1 MRFYVRNGSRY
12 SCRNFLIPGQKA
24 VKFTPMAKL
33 PQHKGP
39 KSTPAMKAPLRPVQA
54 GVDYLEDIFRDVLLE
69 QGGESL
75 VGRVDLLRGIC
86 RKLRDRYDPKLEKKL
101 LRMIDRLDLPTC
113 TQVVSAF
120 DLSFNLLNVAEE
132 NDAMQA
138 RRDEERRGGFV
149 EGALPH
155 YFSERTRPTLA
166 KQLARLGE
174 IEIMP
179 VMTAHPTE
187 AKRQTILEKY
197 RAIYLL
203 IFRLEN
209 PIWTPR
215 ERRAIEREIYN
226 MVTLLWQTG
235 DIHLERP
242 TVREEVQNILFY
254 FKETF
259 YDVIP
264 RLYGEL
270 RDHFRKKGIPVD
282 SHLPPFL
289 RFGSWVGGDRDGN
302 PFVKAEDTEW
312 TVLTHKDL
320 IFRLYRESLDQLV
333 VSLSPSRHLVGVS
346 DTLLQSVEADAV
358 LFPEAAKR
366 IRSRNLHEP
375 YRQKI
380 GFMKLKLE
388 ETQRELDRRLR
399 EEIHDGAPPARSYR
413 DADAFAADLEVMR
426 ESLTRHRGARPAE
439 MEIDTM
445 LSRIRVFG
453 FHLARLDIR
462 QDASRHR
469 ETIAEIFNRVKLY
482 PGFLSGDEE
491 KKVEILTRELM
502 TMRPLLSP
510 HWTLSPENQEV
521 IDTFATMKKIMGALG
536 PDAVGSY
543 IISMAS
549 GMSDILA
556 VLLLAKETGLCGP
569 TPDGGFRSKIDIAPL
584 FETVEDLR
592 AAPAIL
598 TGLLKNPV
606 YRLQLRARGRRQEI
620 MLGYS
625 DSSKDSGMLT
635 ASWGLYKSQIHL
647 WEIARKEGIALT
659 LFHGRGGTVGRGGG
673 PTHRAILAQ
682 PPHTVEGRI
691 KITEQGEVI
700 SSKYANQG
708 TASHQLEL
716 LITGVLKATFGPAP
730 SHIDAERMARF
741 QGALEELSQAAYR
754 RYRDLVGHP
763 DLYRYFQEST
773 PISEIGF
780 LKMGSRPAYRSQAKS
795 LKDLRAIPWIFSWTQ
810 SRQMIGTWYPLGT
823 AFKAFVDRDP
833 AANGPLLAEMYRTWP
848 FFNNLIDNMQ
858 MTLAKADMHI
868 AQHYAEL
875 VSDPRLRKA
884 IFGRIRKEYDLT
896 VEMIRQITG
905 QNEILDNDPSLQRS
919 IRLRTPFLDPI
930 NYIQVNLIEKLRTQ
944 KLEKKEREELI
955 HAILLT
961 INCIATG
968 MRNTG

>member
-1 MRFYVRNGSRY
+1 
-12 SCRNFLIPGQKA
+12 
-24 VKFTPMAKL
+24 MAK
-33 PQHKGP
+33 PPRTQ
-39 KSTPAMKAPLRPVQA
+39 KSKSASAQPTLLRPLQEDI
-54 GVDYLEDIFRDVLLE
+54 DYLEEILRQVLLE
-69 QGGESL
+69 QGGKPL
-75 VGRVDLLRGIC
+75 VDLVDQFRGIC
-86 RKLRDRYDPKLEKKL
+86 RELRHRYDPQLQRKL
-101 LRMIDRLDLPTC
+101 LQMIDRLDLPTC
-113 TQVVSAF
+113 TQLVSAF

-132 NDAMQA
+132 NYAMQA
-138 RRDEERRGGFV
+138 RREEERRGGFV

-155 YFSERTRPTLA
+155 YFSEQNAEALA
-166 KQLARLGE
+166 KQLDQLRRFQ
-174 IEIMP
+174 IMP

-226 MVTLLWQTG
+226 LVTLLWQTG

-242 TVREEVQNILFY
+242 TVRSEVQNILFY

-259 YDVIP
+259 YDIIP

-270 RDHFRKKGIPVD
+270 RDHFRKKGIPVN
-282 SHLPPFL
+282 SPLPPFL

-312 TVLTHKDL
+312 TVLAHKDL
-320 IFRLYRESLDQLV
+320 IFQLYRESLHRLT
-333 VSLSPSRHLVGVS
+333 VSLSPSRHLVS
-346 DTLLQSVEADAV
+346 ISKELIKSIEADAAA
-358 LFPEAAKR
+358 FPEAAEQ
-366 IRSRNLHEP
+366 ILLRNPHEP
-375 YRQKI
+375 YRQKL

-388 ETQRELDRRLR
+388 TTQRELDRRVR
-399 EEIHDGAPPARSYR
+399 DGAREAAPGRGYR
-413 DADAFAADLEVMR
+413 NADAFAADLELMR
-426 ESLTRHRGARPAE
+426 ESLVRHQGARPAE
-439 MEIDTM
+439 MEIDA
-445 LSRIRVFG
+445 LLANIRVFA

-462 QDASRHR
+462 QEASRHR
-469 ETIAEIFNRVKLY
+469 ETVAEIFNRVKLY
-482 PGFLSGDEE
+482 SGFLSADEE

-510 HWTLSPENQEV
+510 HWTLSPESQEV
-521 IDTFATMKKIMGALG
+521 IDTFAVMKKIKETLD
-536 PDAVGSY
+536 PDAIGTY

-569 TPDGGFRSKIDIAPL
+569 TPDGGFRSEIEIAPL
-584 FETVEDLR
+584 FETIEDLR
-592 AAPAIL
+592 AAPAVL
-598 TGLLKNPV
+598 QGLLQNPA
-606 YRLQLRARGRRQEI
+606 YRLQLEAHGRQQEI

-625 DSSKDSGMLT
+625 DSSKDSGILT
-635 ASWGLYKSQIHL
+635 SSWELYKSQIDL
-647 WEIARKEGIALT
+647 WEVAREEGIALT

-682 PPHTVEGRI
+682 PHHTVDGRI

-716 LITGVLKATFGPAP
+716 LITGVLKAAFGPAP
-730 SHIDAERMARF
+730 SQIDADRMARF
-741 QGALEELSQAAYR
+741 QTALEALSELSYR
-754 RYRDLVGHP
+754 RYRDLVEHP

-780 LKMGSRPAYRSQAKS
+780 LKMGSRPAFRSQAKS
-795 LKDLRAIPWIFSWTQ
+795 MKDLRAIPWIFSWTQ
-810 SRQMIGTWYPLGT
+810 SRQMIGAWYPLGS
-823 AFKAFVDRDP
+823 AFKTFIDRDP
-833 AANGPLLAEMYRTWP
+833 AAHGPLLAEMYRTWP
-848 FFNNLIDNMQ
+848 FFNNLIDNIQ
-858 MTLAKADMHI
+858 MTLAKADMQI
-868 AQHYAEL
+868 AQHYADL
-875 VSDPRLRKA
+875 VSDPRLRKG
-884 IFGRIRKEYDLT
+884 IFGQIRREYDLT
-896 VEMIRQITG
+896 VEMIKRITG
-905 QNEILDNDPSLQRS
+905 QNDILDNDPPLQRS

-944 KLEKKEREELI
+944 KLGKKEREELI

>member
-1 MRFYVRNGSRY
+1 MPRNRKN
-12 SCRNFLIPGQKA
+12 RPEPPVQPL
-24 VKFTPMAKL
+24 
-33 PQHKGP
+33 
-39 KSTPAMKAPLRPVQA
+39 LRPLQKDI
-54 GVDYLEDIFRDVLLE
+54 DYLEDILRQVLRE
-69 QGGESL
+69 QGGDSL
-75 VGRVDLLRGIC
+75 LNLVDQFRGIC
-86 RKLRDRYDPKLEKKL
+86 RALRDRYNPERERTL
-101 LRMIDRLDLPTC
+101 LQMIDRLDLPTC

-132 NDAMQA
+132 NYAMQA

-155 YFSERTRPTLA
+155 YFSEQTTEALA
-166 KQLARLGE
+166 GQLDRLGD
-174 IEIMP
+174 IQIMP

-270 RDHFRKKGIPVD
+270 RDHFRKKGIPVE
-282 SHLPPFL
+282 SPLPPFL

-312 TVLTHKDL
+312 AVLTHKDL
-320 IFRLYRESLDQLV
+320 IFQLYHESLRQLII
-333 VSLSPSRHLVGVS
+333 SLSPSRHLVGVS
-346 DTLLQSVEADAV
+346 KGLLKSIEEDAAS
-358 LFPEAAKR
+358 FPDAAER
-366 IRSRNLHEP
+366 ILSRNPHEP
-375 YRQKI
+375 YRQKLVY
-380 GFMKLKLE
+380 MKLKLE
-388 ETQRELDRRLR
+388 ATQRELDRRIR
-399 EEIHDGAPPARSYR
+399 EGDRDDALPTRGYR
-413 DADAFAADLEVMR
+413 NADAFARDLEIIR
-426 ESLTRHRGARPAE
+426 ESLLRHRGVRPAE
-439 MEIDTM
+439 MEIDAM
-445 LSRIRVFG
+445 LTRVRVFG

-462 QDASRHR
+462 QEASRHR
-469 ETIAEIFNRVKLY
+469 ETVAEIFSRVKLY
-482 PGFLSGDEE
+482 AGFLSADEE

-502 TMRPLLSP
+502 TMRPLLPP
-510 HWTLSPENQEV
+510 HWTLSPESQEV
-521 IDTFATMKKIMGALG
+521 IDTFAAMKKIKGALD
-536 PDAVGSY
+536 PDAVGTY

-549 GMSDILA
+549 GRSDILA

-569 TPDGGFRSKIDIAPL
+569 TSDGGFRSEIDIAPL
-584 FETVEDLR
+584 FETIEDLR

-598 TGLLKNPV
+598 SGLLQNPA
-606 YRLQLRARGRRQEI
+606 YRQQLQARGRQQEI

-625 DSSKDSGMLT
+625 DSSKDSGILT
-635 ASWGLYKSQIHL
+635 SSWALYESQIRL
-647 WEIARKEGIALT
+647 WEVARKEGVALT

-682 PPHTVEGRI
+682 PHHTVEGKI

-716 LITGVLKATFGPAP
+716 LITGVLKAAFGPPP
-730 SHIDAERMARF
+730 SRINADRMARF
-741 QGALEELSQAAYR
+741 QSALEELSEIAYR
-754 RYRDLVGHP
+754 RYRDLVERP

-773 PISEIGF
+773 PISEIGL

-810 SRQMIGTWYPLGT
+810 SRQMVGAWYPLGS
-823 AFKAFVDRDP
+823 AFKTFVDRDP
-833 AANGPLLAEMYRTWP
+833 AAHGPLLAEMYRTWP
-848 FFNNLIDNMQ
+848 FFNNLIDNIQ

-875 VSDPRLRKA
+875 VSDPHLRKA
-884 IFGRIRKEYDLT
+884 IFGQIRKEHDLT
-896 VEMIRQITG
+896 VEMIKQITG
-905 QNEILDNDPSLQRS
+905 QTDILDNDPPLQRS
-919 IRLRTPFLDPI
+919 IHLRTPFLDPI
-930 NYIQVNLIEKLRTQ
+930 NYIQVNLIRKLRSQ
-944 KLEKKEREELI
+944 KLGAKERKELI